1 MDNLNGGFYLL
12 MAYCFLVYALYNV
25 ALVMLKKKQMEVL
38 GRWIQAAEELRDE
51 IRFQEAVNKRGKG
64 LL

>member
-25 ALVMLKKKQMEVL
+25 ALVKLKKKQMEVL
-38 GRWIQAAEELRDE
+38 GRWIQAAEELRDAK
-51 IRFQEAVNKRGKG
+51 RFREAVNKRGKG